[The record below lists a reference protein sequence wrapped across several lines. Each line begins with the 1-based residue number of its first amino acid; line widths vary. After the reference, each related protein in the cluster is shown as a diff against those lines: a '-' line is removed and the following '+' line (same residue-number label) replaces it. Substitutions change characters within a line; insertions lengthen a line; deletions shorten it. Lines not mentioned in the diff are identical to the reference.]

1 MKLQFFSYLG
11 LISLLFALHPLP
23 SQGYTVPAVE
33 RPDWWNEQWLPV
45 YDGAGKKKLPR
56 ISVEGSNFVNP
67 DGEVVIFRG
76 LSISDPDKIVKDG
89 EWDKAHF
96 EAIQS
101 WGANLVRIPVHPISI
116 QQRGMKPYLK
126 ILDDAI
132 DWCTELGM
140 YVIID
145 WHSIGNLKMEMFQH
159 PMYQTTRTDS
169 YEFWRQIARRYRNV
183 PTVAFYEVYNEPTVF
198 NGTLGSC
205 SWAEWKEIVEE
216 MIDIIRAH
224 DDKVIPLVAGFDWA
238 YDLREIKDAPI
249 ERSGIAYVTHPYPG
263 KCTPPREPHWDEHF
277 GYLAGQYPILAT
289 ELGYYFE
296 GEEHLIEDGTY
307 AESIMAYFDSKG
319 ISWCA
324 WVFDPSWHPQMI
336 KNYDYE
342 PTHQGAFFRKAMQ
355 TKNTP

>member
-1 MKLQFFSYLG
+1 
-11 LISLLFALHPLP
+11 
-23 SQGYTVPAVE
+23 
-33 RPDWWNEQWLPV
+33 
-45 YDGAGKKKLPR
+45 
-56 ISVEGSNFVNP
+56 
-67 DGEVVIFRG
+67 
-76 LSISDPDKIVKDG
+76 
-89 EWDKAHF
+89 
-96 EAIQS
+96 
-101 WGANLVRIPVHPISI
+101 
-116 QQRGMKPYLK
+116 
-126 ILDDAI
+126 
-132 DWCTELGM
+132 
-140 YVIID
+140 
-145 WHSIGNLKMEMFQH
+145 
-159 PMYQTTRTDS
+159 
-169 YEFWRQIARRYRNV
+169 
-183 PTVAFYEVYNEPTVF
+183 
-198 NGTLGSC
+198 
-205 SWAEWKEIVEE
+205 